1 MKNLLLLLLI
11 PLISACASQA
21 TTSQTSPH
29 GLPGS
34 ATPAIELVT
43 LSQATPRVIELEVA
57 GIRYVGSWTDGPCF
71 TDFCR
76 GDFRNVPRMYRRHV
90 RHGEAELA
98 ASNGTRMNCLWVS
111 YRDQIR
117 GSCRTAEGQDYVL
130 EYQPS

>member
-1 MKNLLLLLLI
+1 MKKLLLLI
-11 PLISACASQA
+11 FIPLINACTSLGASSEVS
-21 TTSQTSPH
+21 TTE
-29 GLPGS
+29 
-34 ATPAIELVT
+34 TPTLELVT
-43 LSQATPRVIELEVA
+43 LSQAANRVIELKLDDVH
-57 GIRYVGSWTDGPCF
+57 YVGSWTDGPCF

-117 GSCRTAEGQDYVL
+117 GSCRTEDGQGYTLD
-130 EYQPS
+130 YQPG